1 MTRLPSSTND
11 RTAGSPAFKD
21 GLGTRER
28 AADQG
33 GDAVEHLLLTSE
45 VAGQE
50 SAIRD
55 RVGRLIN
62 FRHAR

>member
-11 RTAGSPAFKD
+11 RAAAPQAFKD

-33 GDAVEHLLLTSE
+33 GDAVEHLNLCPRSRRRNRR
-45 VAGQE
+45 
-50 SAIRD
+50 SAIASA
-55 RVGRLIN
+55 G
-62 FRHAR
+62 